1 VSTINNLINNPG
13 VVSANNTSTVY
24 LMNNRTTPSN
34 VQFGLGYEYV
44 MGSKKLKHAVGIDV
58 YYNNKFVRDQYFYY
72 RDYDSTHTNGQTTR
86 EFTKIDT
93 GGYVRT
99 QNYDKVGINLSYS
112 LRYEVSRRW
121 MISASTIMTNKFY
134 WDKKTNGS
142 RGQNYEMNFV
152 GLISDISIFY
162 RFK

>member
-1 VSTINNLINNPG
+1 MQLVSTYTITINLLEI
-13 VVSANNTSTVY
+13 SISITEIMTV
-24 LMNNRTTPSN
+24 LTQT
-34 VQFGLGYEYV
+34 
-44 MGSKKLKHAVGIDV
+44 
-58 YYNNKFVRDQYFYY
+58 
-72 RDYDSTHTNGQTTR
+72 GQTTR

-99 QNYDKVGINLSYS
+99 PNYDKVGINLSYS